1 MTAAV
6 VARDLLG
13 FIAEGWGL
21 KVGTLGETRLSRE
34 VSDLLG
40 FRVRDIV
47 SLPL

>member
-21 KVGTLGETRLSRE
+21 KVETLGETRLSRE
-34 VSDLLG
+34 VSDLG